1 MTNQKSAAAPERK
14 KRWKQDPEAVQASI
28 LEAAATEFAEHGLT
42 GARVDDIADRSRFTK
57 RMIYYYFNDKETLY
71 LRVLEEAYRKVRG
84 EEAALDLSSL
94 NAKQALRKLVE
105 FTFDHHRKNEPFIRL
120 VMIENINNG
129 RHLETSTLIAKVNE
143 SAVDRINEI
152 CALGKEDGTI
162 RADLSPL
169 ELHWM
174 ISAMSFFNVSNQP
187 SFARVF
193 GGTLFLPDGQERLR
207 DMVVEAVLA
216 IAEPKL

>member
-1 MTNQKSAAAPERK
+1 MTDQKNAAIPERK

-42 GARVDDIADRSRFTK
+42 GARVDVIAERSRFTK
-57 RMIYYYFNDKETLY
+57 RMIYYYFSDKETLY
-71 LRVLEEAYRKVRG
+71 LRVLEEAYRKVRD
-84 EEAALDLSSL
+84 EEAALDLSFL

-120 VMIENINNG
+120 VMIENINKG

-162 RADLSPL
+162 RGDLSPL

-187 SFARVF
+187 SFARGF
-193 GGTLFLPDGQERLR
+193 GDTLFLPDGQKRLR
-207 DMVVEAVLA
+207 DMVVKAVLA
-216 IAEPKL
+216 IAEPTP